1 MPDPNA
7 AMNGSG
13 NGAANGES
21 DRSLLIVDD
30 NARFAETLA
39 SEFRDRGYLVSRA
52 ADMASLQALV
62 DLDVDF
68 AIVDLRLG
76 ADSGLDAI
84 QIILARSPKAKVV
97 VLTGYGSI
105 ATAVKATKL
114 GAVGYLMKPTDVEQ
128 VERALLEQVDDDTEV
143 PIPSEFQ
150 SLYRHEREYIEFVLA
165 ECEGNISQ
173 AARRLGLHRQSLQR
187 KLRKYTPH

>member
-1 MPDPNA
+1 MA
-7 AMNGSG
+7 
-13 NGAANGES
+13 ES
-21 DRSLLIVDD
+21 TLPPLQTKLAGGKSLLIVED
-30 NARFAETLA
+30 NDRFAETLG
-39 SEFRDRGYLVSRA
+39 SELSDRGYTIERA
-52 ADMASLQALV
+52 RDLSSLDAMKNLA
-62 DLDVDF
+62 VDF
-68 AIVDLRLG
+68 AVVDLRLG

-84 QIILARSPKAKVV
+84 QKILARCPKARIV

-114 GAVGYLMKPTDVEQ
+114 GAVGYLMKPTDVDQ
-128 VERALLEQVDDDTEV
+128 VERALYEEEDEDAEIV
-143 PIPSEFQ
+143 PIPDEFQ

-187 KLRKYTPH
+187 KLRKYTPQ

>member
-1 MPDPNA
+1 MAETSASPNA
-7 AMNGSG
+7 NGD
-13 NGAANGES
+13 GEG
-21 DRSLLIVDD
+21 RSLLLVED
-30 NARFAETLA
+30 NDRFAETLG
-39 SEFRDRGYLVSRA
+39 SEFADRGYRVHRA
-52 ADMASLQALV
+52 QDLAAL
-62 DLDVDF
+62 DAIDPLDVDY
-68 AIVDLRLG
+68 AVVDLRLG

-84 QIILARSPKAKVV
+84 QRILARCPKTRIV

-128 VERALLEQVDDDTEV
+128 VERALHQEDDEDGEV
-143 PIPSEFQ
+143 AIPDEFQ

>member
-1 MPDPNA
+1 MANLASPNSEEA
-7 AMNGSG
+7 G
-13 NGAANGES
+13 
-21 DRSLLIVDD
+21 RSILIVED
-30 NARFAETLA
+30 NDRFAETRG
-39 SEFRDRGYLVSRA
+39 SELRDRGYTVQRA
-52 ADMASLQALV
+52 RDLATLDSMKSLA
-62 DLDVDF
+62 VDF
-68 AIVDLRLG
+68 AVVDLRLG

-84 QIILARSPKAKVV
+84 TKILAQCPGARIV

-114 GAVGYLMKPTDVEQ
+114 GAVGYLMKPTDVDQ
-128 VERALLEQVDDDTEV
+128 IERALHEEEDEEGEV
-143 PIPSEFQ
+143 PIPDEFQ

-187 KLRKYTPH
+187 KLRKYTPQ

>member
-1 MPDPNA
+1 MADP
-7 AMNGSG
+7 ST
-13 NGAANGES
+13 NGAGEN

-30 NARFAETLA
+30 NVRFAETLA
-39 SEFRDRGYLVSRA
+39 NEFRDRGYAVTRA
-52 ADMASLQALV
+52 ADLEGLQKLG
-62 DLDVDF
+62 DLEIDF

-84 QIILARSPKAKVV
+84 QVILLRAPKAKVV

-128 VERALLEQVDDDTEV
+128 IEKALLEQFDDDTEV
-143 PIPSEFQ
+143 PIPTEFQ

-187 KLRKYTPH
+187 KLRKYTPN

>member
-1 MPDPNA
+1 MADQA
-7 AMNGSG
+7 LQGGSEAG
-13 NGAANGES
+13 
-21 DRSLLIVDD
+21 RSLLIVED
-30 NARFAETLA
+30 NDRFAETLA
-39 SEFRDRGYLVSRA
+39 SEFRDRGYAVQRA
-52 ADMASLQALV
+52 SGLSSIASIKK
-62 DLDVDF
+62 LDVQY
-68 AIVDLRLG
+68 AVVDLRLG

-84 QIILARSPKAKVV
+84 QSILARSPKARIV

-114 GAVGYLMKPTDVEQ
+114 GAVGYLMKPADVDQ
-128 VERALLEQVDDDTEV
+128 VERALNGENLDDNEI

-165 ECEGNISQ
+165 ECNGNISQ

-187 KLRKYTPH
+187 KLRKYTPQ

>member
-1 MPDPNA
+1 MADPA
-7 AMNGSG
+7 SPNGQDPG
-13 NGAANGES
+13 
-21 DRSLLIVDD
+21 RSLLIVED
-30 NARFAETLA
+30 NDRFAETLA
-39 SEFRDRGYLVSRA
+39 SEFRDRGYAVHRA
-52 ADMASLQALV
+52 SSLSSIAAIKN
-62 DLDVDF
+62 LDVQY
-68 AIVDLRLG
+68 AVVDLRLG

-84 QIILARSPKAKVV
+84 QSILSRSPNAKIV

-114 GAVGYLMKPTDVEQ
+114 GAVGYLMKPADVDQ
-128 VERALLEQVDDDTEV
+128 VERALNGEEVDDDEI

-165 ECEGNISQ
+165 ECNGNISH

-187 KLRKYTPH
+187 KLRKYTPQ

>member
-1 MPDPNA
+1 MADHASPTGNE
-7 AMNGSG
+7 SG
-13 NGAANGES
+13 
-21 DRSLLIVDD
+21 RSLLIVED
-30 NARFAETLA
+30 NDRFAETLA
-39 SEFRDRGYLVSRA
+39 SEFLDRGYAVQRA
-52 ADMASLQALV
+52 SNLSSIAAIKN
-62 DLDVDF
+62 LDVQY
-68 AIVDLRLG
+68 AVVDLRLG

-84 QIILARSPKAKVV
+84 QSILGRSPNAKIV

-114 GAVGYLMKPTDVEQ
+114 GAVGYLMKPADVDQ
-128 VERALLEQVDDDTEV
+128 VERALNGEEVDDDEI

-165 ECEGNISQ
+165 ECNGNISQ

-187 KLRKYTPH
+187 KLRKYTPQ

>member
-1 MPDPNA
+1 MTDA
-7 AMNGSG
+7 TQILREEG
-13 NGAANGES
+13 
-21 DRSLLIVDD
+21 RSLLIVED
-30 NARFAETLA
+30 NDRFADTLA
-39 SEFRDRGYLVSRA
+39 SEFRDRGYAVQRA
-52 ADMASLQALV
+52 ANLSAIAAIK
-62 DLDVDF
+62 DLNVQF

-84 QIILARSPKAKVV
+84 QAILGRCPNAKIV

-105 ATAVKATKL
+105 ATAVKATKI
-114 GAVGYLMKPTDVEQ
+114 GAVGYLMKPADVDQ
-128 VERALLEQVDDDTEV
+128 VERALYGEEIAEEEI

-165 ECEGNISQ
+165 ECNGNISQ

-187 KLRKYTPH
+187 KLRKYTPQ